1 MSSKPDSPSGSFG
14 GEWVPSV
21 GVQAGRQDAE
31 GRTEVSVLLGSGE
44 ALDEALRQSWAGHA
58 EGGVLQLDGGEQEPK
73 HG

>member
-1 MSSKPDSPSGSFG
+1 MSTKPNSPSGSFW

-31 GRTEVSVLLGSGE
+31 GRTAVSVLLGIGE
-44 ALDEALRQSWAGHA
+44 ALDEALRQAWAGHA
-58 EGGVLQLDGGEQEPK
+58 EGGVHQLHSAEQGPK